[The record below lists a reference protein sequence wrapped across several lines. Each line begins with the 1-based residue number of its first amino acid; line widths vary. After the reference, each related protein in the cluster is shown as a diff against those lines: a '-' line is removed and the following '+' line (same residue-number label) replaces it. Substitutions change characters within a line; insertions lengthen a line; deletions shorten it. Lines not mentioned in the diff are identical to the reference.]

1 MITGILNAIA
11 TIPELLKAIR
21 ELLAYFRKADEEAW
35 FKDKTK
41 AFQDALAA
49 QTPEERKKAIEEIS
63 NALRR
68 L

>member
-1 MITGILNAIA
+1 MITSILNAIA
-11 TIPELLKAIR
+11 AIPALLQAVR
-21 ELLAYFRKADEEAW
+21 ELLAYFKRADEEAW

-49 QTPEERKKAIEEIS
+49 KTPEERKKAIEEIH
-63 NALRR
+63 NALNR